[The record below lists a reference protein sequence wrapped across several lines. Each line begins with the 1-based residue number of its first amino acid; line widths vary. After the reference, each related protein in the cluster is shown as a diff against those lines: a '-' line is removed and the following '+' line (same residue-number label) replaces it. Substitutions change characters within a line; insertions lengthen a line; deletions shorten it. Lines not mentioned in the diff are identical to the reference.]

1 MLSDSNLT
9 LCIVSL
15 GHNEESIIFGDLDL
29 IFKVTI
35 CKHQPFLSSYLMN
48 QCMDFLQTYID
59 TLFGEG
65 KELLDFGD
73 LDLIFKVSE
82 CSGSVV
88 KCLTQDR
95 GVVGSS
101 LTSITALC
109 P

>member
-1 MLSDSNLT
+1 
-9 LCIVSL
+9 
-15 GHNEESIIFGDLDL
+15 
-29 IFKVTI
+29 
-35 CKHQPFLSSYLMN
+35 MN

-73 LDLIFKVSE
+73 LDLIFKVRE

-101 LTSITALC
+101 LTGITVLC